1 MWGAAGASISQA
13 AGRAGL
19 GSQKVNF
26 FFLNKIKE

>member
-26 FFLNKIKE
+26 FFLK